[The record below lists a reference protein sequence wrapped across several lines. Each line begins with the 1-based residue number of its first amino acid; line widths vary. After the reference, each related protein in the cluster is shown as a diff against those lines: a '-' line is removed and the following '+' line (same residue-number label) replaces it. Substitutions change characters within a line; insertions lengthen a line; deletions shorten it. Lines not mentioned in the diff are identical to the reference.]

1 MRLQRFSI
9 EDVALFRKA
18 ALIGAGGLAVALVL
32 LSAFGVTIRPL
43 NAGLVF
49 LLFTL
54 GVSATFG
61 LVAGLLVAV
70 ASNIVMSYFFLAP
83 VHDWWVSDPQHMGAL
98 AVFVVVSAIG
108 SSMLATARVH
118 ADEAEQ
124 GRAKAEALLQL
135 NRVMID
141 QPDPFSAVQAL
152 CRQLQDA
159 FGLLG
164 VAVLVRQADAWTVLA
179 ASDDHALRAPTR
191 EEAMLA
197 ESAAERRPLT
207 SDSEPGSSA
216 SRRVRKVPLPQ
227 TRARGGPPSRTS
239 MLPLFMSDA
248 LLGTLRLDS
257 PDDASAA
264 EPEPQLLSAYA
275 GEAALALHRLEL
287 ARSAGQAEA
296 LRQAD
301 EVKTAILS
309 SIAHDL
315 KTPLAT
321 IKTSISSLLDESV
334 AWSQTNRR
342 SFLESIGD
350 ETDRLNKTIS
360 ALLDLNRLESGAVRP
375 ILRTESLDQLVED
388 AIEQASGAL
397 KSRNLV
403 VDVASL
409 NVRTDG
415 SLIRHALAN
424 LLENAA
430 LHSRPDGEIRVGGV
444 LTSNDVQLTV
454 EDQGPGIDRE
464 DLPFVFHRFYKGKG
478 RGRATS
484 GGTGL
489 GLAIVKGFVT
499 ACGGSVEVESSRFRT
514 RFTIHLPVGEVVP
527 V

>member
-1 MRLQRFSI
+1 
-9 EDVALFRKA
+9 
-18 ALIGAGGLAVALVL
+18 
-32 LSAFGVTIRPL
+32 
-43 NAGLVF
+43 
-49 LLFTL
+49 
-54 GVSATFG
+54 
-61 LVAGLLVAV
+61 
-70 ASNIVMSYFFLAP
+70 
-83 VHDWWVSDPQHMGAL
+83 
-98 AVFVVVSAIG
+98 
-108 SSMLATARVH
+108 
-118 ADEAEQ
+118 
-124 GRAKAEALLQL
+124 
-135 NRVMID
+135 
-141 QPDPFSAVQAL
+141 
-152 CRQLQDA
+152 
-159 FGLLG
+159 
-164 VAVLVRQADAWTVLA
+164 
-179 ASDDHALRAPTR
+179 
-191 EEAMLA
+191 
-197 ESAAERRPLT
+197 
-207 SDSEPGSSA
+207 
-216 SRRVRKVPLPQ
+216 VPPPQ
-227 TRARGGPPSRTS
+227 TRARGVPASRTS

-248 LLGTLRLDS
+248 LLGALRLDS
-257 PDDASAA
+257 PDDASAF

-342 SFLESIGD
+342 AFLESIGD

-375 ILRTESLDQLVED
+375 ILRTEALDQLVEE

-397 KSRNLV
+397 KSRCVL
-403 VDVASL
+403 VDVPPIS
-409 NVRTDG
+409 VRTDG
-415 SLIRHALAN
+415 SLIRHAVAN

-430 LHSRPDGEIRVGGV
+430 IYSRPDGEIRVGAV
-444 LTSNDVQLTV
+444 LTSNDVQVTV
-454 EDQGPGIDRE
+454 EDEGPGIDRE
-464 DLPFVFHRFYKGKG
+464 DLPFVFHRFYKAKG
-478 RGRATS
+478 RGHGTS

-514 RFTIHLPVGEVVP
+514 RFMIRLPVGEVVQ